1 MDKKI
6 QAKICVNCNGSGKQT
21 DGNFCTECR
30 GIGFIGTD
38 GVNEYYLSN
47 DGKGNLTVIDIKKPQ
62 SNNTIDKSNITIKR
76 QKKSIIRSLFF
87 IILIISYLSF
97 ISIYI
102 TWIKNSKVFWVVS
115 IIFTGLITIYILNDI
130 RILDMI
136 INKITQNLL
145 KEPDDFSKF
154 VKNRTKNYELV

>member
-6 QAKICVNCNGSGKQT
+6 QAKICVNCNGNGKQI
-21 DGNFCTECR
+21 DGNSCPECR

-47 DGKGNLTVIDIKKPQ
+47 DGKGNLAVIDSKPPQ
-62 SNNTIDKSNITIKR
+62 SSNNIDKSNITVAR

-97 ISIYI
+97 IGIYMTLI
-102 TWIKNSKVFWVVS
+102 NNLKVFWVVS
-115 IIFTGLITIYILNDI
+115 IIFAGLITIYILNDT
-130 RILDMI
+130 RILDII

-154 VKNRTKNYELV
+154 VKNQTKNQEPV